1 MITSFAAVRQRSVEQ
16 CDREVIFQ
24 SGHSLVL
31 HRDVCQLQIQR
42 RRAQVVLGGGG
53 DDLKKGFKGKMFLEN
68 QITCLVKTRRLFPYS
83 LSYLALSVRR

>member
-1 MITSFAAVRQRSVEQ
+1 MEQ

-31 HRDVCQLQIQR
+31 HRDICQLQIQR
-42 RRAQVVLGGGG
+42 RRAQVVLGG
-53 DDLKKGFKGKMFLEN
+53 DDALKKRGGFKRKMFLEN
-68 QITCLVKTRRLFPYS
+68 RIPRLVKTGKLFPYS